1 LPDGALS
8 EVVADRGYHSVP
20 TLVRLKELGLRSY
33 IAEPKRPRRRW
44 KGKDAEKKAT
54 YANRRRRKSE
64 RGKTLSK
71 WRSERVERS
80 MAHSYET
87 GGLRRVHLRGREN
100 ILKRVLVQIAAFNLG
115 LVMRKKYGH
124 GTPRGL
130 QGRLRRLLEGL
141 RAALSLRSRSIQASP
156 AHALAQLLRSTR
168 EKLSNWLPRL
178 RPGNVAF
185 ATGC

>member
-1 LPDGALS
+1 
-8 EVVADRGYHSVP
+8 
-20 TLVRLKELGLRSY
+20 
-33 IAEPKRPRRRW
+33 
-44 KGKDAEKKAT
+44 
-54 YANRRRRKSE
+54 
-64 RGKTLSK
+64 
-71 WRSERVERS
+71 
-80 MAHSYET
+80 MAHAYET

-141 RAALSLRSRSIQASP
+141 QKALSRRSRSTQVPQAS
-156 AHALAQLLRSTR
+156 ALTQLLRSAR
-168 EKLSNWLPRL
+168 EKLMSWLPTL
-178 RPGNVAF
+178 QPGNLAF